1 MKTRKNISNKLSEKD
16 VFIKITND
24 ILEDILT
31 VEEALELYPVIPE
44 SNYKEKLEFIG
55 GNYGRVNKK
64 MCRIDRA
71 RERYCRCIKNIRKR
85 IQEWKAKR
93 NLSSM

>member
-1 MKTRKNISNKLSEKD
+1 MKIRKNISNKLSEKD
-16 VFIKITND
+16 AFIKITND
-24 ILEDILT
+24 ILEDVLT

-44 SNYKEKLEFIG
+44 SNLKEKLEFIG

-71 RERYCRCIKNIRKR
+71 RERYC
-85 IQEWKAKR
+85 IQVFSE
-93 NLSSM
+93 LMPLLT